1 MSAIEKLKNELE
13 LHKKAILEK
22 QLQIELLEIDELAKT
37 IPVQTH
43 YGYGETIGKSR
54 GNRITLNYS
63 VESAYRINRG
73 VEVVLNIEEG
83 KLHYSKNKKS
93 VSVEN
98 INWHKV
104 LAIIRYYK
112 LDEILN
118 TISLTF
124 KTNDNIGN
132 STFEISMYDIS
143 TLIKWEGDKQPKGMD
158 VLINFFE
165 DYFL

>member
-1 MSAIEKLKNELE
+1 MSAIEQLKTELE

-63 VESAYRINRG
+63 KESAYRVNREL
-73 VEVVLNIEEG
+73 EVILNIEDG
-83 KLHYSKNKKS
+83 KLHNSKYKKS
-93 VSVEN
+93 ISIEN

-104 LAIIRYYK
+104 IAIIRYYK
-112 LDEILN
+112 LEEILN
-118 TISLTF
+118 TISLTY
-124 KTNDNIGN
+124 KTNDNLGS

-143 TLIKWEGDKQPKGMD
+143 TLLKWEDNKQPKGMD
-158 VLINFFE
+158 ILIYFFE
-165 DYFL
+165 KYFL